1 MSLNTIRA
9 KIKSEIEEI
18 ITSDIGTVYDYKRF
32 CNELSVYKDLFIRNN
47 KINTWE
53 IERESFSR
61 IEHGG
66 SGGIEVPTH
75 NFIIRGFYALDDS
88 LGSDKVFQD
97 DYVEPVVQR
106 FMNNPTLDGVCDI
119 ISMPITGT
127 ITMKSLGN
135 ILCHMVEIHISIV
148 ERRIF

>member
-1 MSLNTIRA
+1 MSLSTIRS
-9 KIKSEIEEI
+9 KIKTEIEEV
-18 ITSDIGTVYDYKRF
+18 ITSSIGTVYDYKRY
-32 CNELSVYKDLFIRNN
+32 CNELSVYKDLFIRGN
-47 KINTWE
+47 KVNTWE

-61 IEHGG
+61 TEHGG

-88 LGSDKVFQD
+88 LGSDKTFQD
-97 DYVEPVVQR
+97 SYVEPICQK
-106 FMNNPTLDGVCDI
+106 FMNNPTLDGVCDVI
-119 ISMPITGT
+119 NMPITGN

-135 ILCHMVEIHISIV
+135 ILCHMVEIHLSIT